1 MAGAWIA
8 RAWIAGAWIAGAW
21 IAGPPTPR
29 LGDDPAGTEI
39 RPLASPFPL
48 GMVTVN
54 PTPFLDLVAMA
65 TLETAVASPSG
76 AEAVGAHSL
85 GLPDFSSASYKDA
98 YSRINAIV
106 IEGEQEAHDNYIS
119 IGTLIPEQA
128 EELSRLARMELKH
141 MRGFTACANNL
152 GVTADM
158 PFAKEFFSPLHQNF
172 QTALAEGKVVTC
184 LLIQALLIEAFAIAA
199 YHIYIPVADPF
210 ARKITEGVVKD
221 EYTHLNYGQEWLKA
235 NLATAREELEQA
247 NRQNLPRVRKM
258 LQQVA
263 ADASVLQMEQEDLM
277 ADFLSSYQEALVEV
291 GFTNREIAKM
301 AAAAL
306 VG

>member
-1 MAGAWIA
+1 M
-8 RAWIAGAWIAGAW
+8 
-21 IAGPPTPR
+21 
-29 LGDDPAGTEI
+29 
-39 RPLASPFPL
+39 SP
-48 GMVTVN
+48 VSN
-54 PTPFLDLVAMA
+54 AA
-65 TLETAVASPSG
+65 EATAVAAG
-76 AEAVGAHSL
+76 AVAAAAADADIAG
-85 GLPDFSSASYKDA
+85 GLPDFGSDSYKDA

-106 IEGEQEAHDNYIS
+106 IEGEQEAHDNYIA

-141 MRGFTACANNL
+141 MKGFTACANNL

-158 PFAKEFFSPLHQNF
+158 PFAKEFFAPLHGNF
-172 QTALAEGKVVTC
+172 QKALAEGKVTTC
-184 LLIQALLIEAFAIAA
+184 LLIQAILIEAFAISA

-235 NLATAREELEQA
+235 NLDTVREELEQA
-247 NRQNLPRVRKM
+247 NRENLPLVRRM
-258 LQQVA
+258 LEQVA
-263 ADASVLQMEQEDLM
+263 DDAAVLQMDKEDLM
-277 ADFLSSYQEALVEV
+277 ADFLSSYQEALMDI
-291 GFTNREIAKM
+291 GFTGREIARM

>member
-1 MAGAWIA
+1 MA
-8 RAWIAGAWIAGAW
+8 
-21 IAGPPTPR
+21 T
-29 LGDDPAGTEI
+29 
-39 RPLASPFPL
+39 LASP
-48 GMVTVN
+48 
-54 PTPFLDLVAMA
+54 
-65 TLETAVASPSG
+65 
-76 AEAVGAHSL
+76 AEAIIHGQAAE
-85 GLPDFSSASYKDA
+85 GLPDFACEIYKDA

-119 IGTLIPEQA
+119 IGTLIPDQA

-141 MRGFTACANNL
+141 MKGFTACANNL

-158 PFAKEFFSPLHQNF
+158 DFAKQFFSPLHGNF
-172 QTALAEGKVVTC
+172 QRALAEGKVVTC
-184 LLIQALLIEAFAIAA
+184 LLIQAILIEAFAISA

-235 NLATAREELEQA
+235 NLATIREEFEQA
-247 NRQNLPRVRKM
+247 NRENLPLVRKM
-258 LQQVA
+258 LDQVA
-263 ADASVLQMEQEDLM
+263 GDAAKLAMDKEDLM
-277 ADFLSSYQEALVEV
+277 ADFLSSYQESLIEI
-291 GFTNREIAKM
+291 GFSSREIARM